1 MEFLRMLMQ
10 KCLIMNIISLNILKI
25 LRHLSFLLIVVL
37 FIICM
42 ELTVKPLIQNTERKN
57 ALGELRD

>member
-1 MEFLRMLMQ
+1 MQ

>member
-25 LRHLSFLLIVVL
+25 LRHISFLLIVVL

-42 ELTVKPLIQNTERKN
+42 ELTVNPLIQNTERKN